1 MQTTMRFNGAALRAW
16 RAARGLTGE
25 ALAEAAG
32 MKSQGH
38 IASLESGKKQPSW
51 PTIEAL
57 SNVLAIPPVAL
68 VTSGESPNA
77 ESWPFKSGRRA
88 DLEKTTAA

>member
-32 MKSQGH
+32 LRSQGH
-38 IASLESGKKQPSW
+38 IASLEAGKKQPSW

-57 SNVLAIPPVAL
+57 ANVLAIPPVAL
-68 VTSGESPNA
+68 VTSGDAANA
-77 ESWPFKSGRRA
+77 DSWPYKSGRRA
-88 DLEKTTAA
+88 DLERGAA